1 MCFVSKQIFQSTLR
15 FNIKL
20 LLIII
25 ITVTNTVIAIV
36 YMIICIIYMYHLF
49 VSFIC
54 IIYLYHLYDHLYIL
68 FDESYVFHREIW
80 STISKQWLFSV
91 CIEAT
96 DLKKKSKSARQT
108 YHLLS
113 LSLLLLHYLSWSCQ
127 YTSTYYAPLLQYPK
141 RRSKTCYDED
151 RKFHCSSHL
160 TSMLKLSEKQRFC
173 SIWAS
178 KMLVLECCA
187 QYIPTSKFQRHFWLV
202 LKKRCL
208 PVIRFS

>member
-80 STISKQWLFSV
+80 FPFPSNDFFL
-91 CIEAT
+91 
-96 DLKKKSKSARQT
+96 
-108 YHLLS
+108 Y
-113 LSLLLLHYLSWSCQ
+113 
-127 YTSTYYAPLLQYPK
+127 
-141 RRSKTCYDED
+141 
-151 RKFHCSSHL
+151 
-160 TSMLKLSEKQRFC
+160 
-173 SIWAS
+173 
-178 KMLVLECCA
+178 
-187 QYIPTSKFQRHFWLV
+187 V
-202 LKKRCL
+202 LKQLIWKKRAKVLDKLIISYHYHCYYFTTYL
-208 PVIRFS
+208 DHVNIQVRIMHLCCSTQKED